1 MADWIAF
8 AGVIVRID
16 APADTPEGEIA
27 DRGRQQLLDML
38 GEGSVIEPHDI
49 GVGEIQ
55 ILERRSGE

>member
-1 MADWIAF
+1 VADWIAF

-27 DRGRQQLLDML
+27 DRGRQQLLEML
-38 GEGSVIEPHDI
+38 GEGSMIDPRDI